1 MPVFS
6 TTEEN
11 EKFTFSPLSND
22 ATKLAYWDEE
32 AYVSELVVSS
42 GSLKPSSTIGD
53 SQIPSASD
61 LAAAAAAGEGLL
73 EPGKEPEAKTKKRKN
88 DANTAGKQKKVSQ
101 DSHVAVAPI
110 H

>member
-11 EKFTFSPLSND
+11 DKFTFSPLSND

-42 GSLKPSSTIGD
+42 GSPKPSSTIGD

-61 LAAAAAAGEGLL
+61 LAAVAAAGEGLL
-73 EPGKEPEAKTKKRKN
+73 EPGKETEAKTKKRKN

-101 DSHVAVAPI
+101 DSLVAVAPI